1 MSASLQSLMM
11 SQIGDAPRGALVRDL
26 LSFLLIGA
34 GAALSFVALSM
45 LAVGLLPMLPSWLVS
60 ALCYAGFV
68 LPVYLL
74 HRRFSFRSSTAH
86 ARALPRYA
94 VVQLCGIGVAA
105 MFSWLAYG
113 IVGLPTIVAALTVI
127 GVTSALNFAVLRL
140 WAFAS

>member
-26 LSFLLIGA
+26 LAFVLIGT

-45 LAVGLLPMLPSWLVS
+45 LAVALLPMVPAWLVS

-74 HRRFSFRSSTAH
+74 HRRFSFRSNAAH
-86 ARALPRYA
+86 IRALPRY
-94 VVQLCGIGVAA
+94 VIVQFGGIALA
-105 MFSWLAYG
+105 TLFSWLAYG
-113 IVGLPTIVAALTVI
+113 FVGLPTMVAALTVI

-140 WAFAS
+140 WAFRS